1 MKASNAEV
9 VTTVEKCRGESRV
22 GQLRREKL
30 IAAKPDERKEPG
42 NNQIEHSTQ
51 ATSK

>member
-1 MKASNAEV
+1 
-9 VTTVEKCRGESRV
+9 V

-42 NNQIEHSTQ
+42 SNPVEQSTQ